1 MKRSFSLG
9 AIAVLTLAVTAG
21 ACAKKA
27 PVAGVQ
33 AIQAMFS
40 TIAA

>member
-1 MKRSFSLG
+1 VASTRP
-9 AIAVLTLAVTAG
+9 TP
-21 ACAKKA
+21 AKKA

-40 TIAA
+40 TIAS